1 MEKDQLS
8 TLLAEVFGHLQ
19 LNDAQDDKLWKE
31 GLPLFAKSLLVSRD
45 LTVKSESFSFERS
58 QLFAKERIKPE
69 QMEKIRET
77 VEKIEVKEDVEK
89 STESKTSEKSK
100 ATEKIKI
107 AEPTLKPFVR
117 DVPVRTTQIKTS
129 VPEWAAGAKVEKTI
143 GPLVREDGRLVL
155 IDFYKVVKLLG
166 IYQQN
171 SPLPVILFQ
180 AEFQT
185 KLVKKLNTPPS
196 EVTKD
201 YKIVAGSV
209 WIRADMLADSAP
221 SNRYAGLKVASGKIQ
236 LSQNPVLQDGKL
248 VLGAQTGVQVS
259 LDLGQNPPVAST
271 EKRYG
276 KDGLDAK
283 VNTPDKFAFS
293 FSGSSKGQVA
303 TLGGGDAE
311 LYGQKFVFQQKNA
324 APTYNTQVSRVLIP
338 MTSNQPE
345 IVPEEQKSPLIKF
358 SEGAPLED
366 AFWAIP
372 AAELDV
378 ANPLEAAGVGGYL
391 LEGKAGLKCTWQGLQ
406 AKNLKLRQPLFL
418 VDPGRIGM
426 TDLSGEGEGAF
437 QEFEHWKDEKNEHGT
452 SLRVFLGKST
462 SLMYNS
468 LAEGIELLAST
479 VNAVLNVDRPVM
491 VNGLPVGV
499 KTKDSLLILAG
510 FEDKNL
516 LYLIDDNILWDNKIP
531 HDKVPKFK
539 SLALALENALFTVTP
554 VNGAMIF
561 GTCTPDWR
569 RITKSQ
575 TMLVFGLLGYLP
587 TLPDPYLANLT
598 YLRRL
603 QRGGSR
609 EGIQG
614 IISWLVC
621 QISQEPADDKTDK
634 VKVSFHFGNE
644 TNEQQST
651 GGGLGIAGGLQNTAL
666 ASAGVEETKTATAK
680 KVASET
686 IKVASK
692 AVRSATKAPEPLPPY
707 EDQLMPHIQRY
718 TAEYFALLDVSSNA
732 NQLGVSLGAPLP
744 TRVKTG
750 VAVATGESVAHI
762 EQTSNQMF
770 GVDGMEVVVLSS
782 AARLFMLPQVAW
794 EPVYNLTAPGNNVI
808 GDPPLFF
815 NYYPNDGGATRIANY
830 HAGQVPFAPKPLVRH
845 TLEEYKDK
853 KTPVDAFFTLPFG
866 LKALAQLSH
875 DEPRE
880 SQKPELSLVNPNF
893 PNDLSGG
900 IQIRAIAKD
909 YGKDAMVGAG
919 PDSPMFKGFTVQL
932 ANVLAMNGLPANAST
947 LGRSVTR
954 IFNGEF
960 FTDEATPH
968 ILKKRGVP
976 LSKIDFTGYGAST
989 FSNWLSPRAAVAN
1002 TSQAR
1007 FDIML
1012 GRTGHEV
1019 IQVKSILYPWGIRV
1033 VRTITLFRT
1042 GSGHVYRTD
1051 SGWQAE
1057 SDGLFDFRYSY
1068 IDKNKPTTTDPETQ
1082 ETVYHTETVTP
1093 YELHTGVIRGLYN
1106 VTNIQEDGSVAE
1118 YKREHAIVIPHDA
1131 EYVDEFGEW
1140 SKNEGSEKDL
1150 TVALTPVWFDADVK
1164 MENLV
1169 QGHIDGRT
1177 PSKKI
1182 LGYVQI
1188 SPPNITIPNIDFK
1201 NLLEMHGGLIGGDVD
1216 CVMNLNNSGQ
1226 MMRITRF
1233 DVSPSVRADNV
1244 GDAIF
1249 VAAARGSVLLPKD
1262 GSWSIV
1268 QHETGTGEVTPLP
1281 AYVPIPLVREGSW
1294 QPGNV
1299 IPAAVQTGKLLRMA
1313 HPKEIL
1319 RTPVTDTINFGF
1331 LQSTATQKALFLT
1344 PSFQFNNSKLL
1355 SKTPPAFAD
1364 AYRLMDSSGIFPNIG
1379 DGYSNLGKAVAL
1391 ISGVDAAGNAW
1402 DAFRK
1407 STLTDGGR
1415 QVFELM
1421 GLLAKTQEGVVVDAV
1436 EGVAGE
1442 VVDRG
1447 FKLLSGEANELL
1459 GKAIAF
1465 DVPSFEPLYLVRM
1478 DALKIYIEYKA
1489 KETKKENPPPY
1500 VDSKLNFD
1508 VDSFANDLK
1517 DTWKSRLNNVGMVV
1531 DLGSFE
1537 RLMTI
1542 KGNFDAQKGK
1552 ESGYEGGTDTPSR
1565 LDGIPVPEIEF
1576 SKDLQPVI
1584 DLLQMLASMSTGN
1597 YKEVLKKGLQIAMS
1611 NAGEIWEYKFEAT
1624 KEIPLIRFPP
1634 LKEAYE
1640 SPQCPLRLEASLAL
1654 GVYFNAAMKVTTDPT
1669 QLLPTAGGFIQFK
1682 GGLEVMCLTV
1692 GGATVYA
1699 IGAVELK
1706 IACDTKVGPNLT
1718 MKFGF
1723 GASLS
1728 VGLPVVGN
1736 VSVTFMVGC
1745 EIYASAEVISVTAFM
1760 MFKGHASLAGGLVS
1774 VTIYIEASGTVTRT
1788 GDEDGKTDCTASVTF
1803 GLDISIAFIINISF
1817 EETWQEERQIA

>member
-8 TLLAEVFGHLQ
+8 ALLAEVFGHLQ
-19 LNDAQDDKLWKE
+19 LSDAKDTKLWEE
-31 GLPLFAKSLLVSRD
+31 GLPLFARSLLVSKD
-45 LTVKSESFSFERS
+45 LSIKSESFSFERS
-58 QLFAKERIKPE
+58 QLFAQERITTT

-77 VEKIEVKEDVEK
+77 VEKAK
-89 STESKTSEKSK
+89 SEEQPSK
-100 ATEKIKI
+100 AESTAAANIKV
-107 AEPTLKPFVR
+107 AKEPELKPFVR
-117 DVPVRTTQIKTS
+117 EVPVRTTQLKTS
-129 VPEWAAGAKVEKTI
+129 VPAWAAGAKVEKTI
-143 GPLVREDGRLVL
+143 GPLQREDGRLVL

-166 IYQQN
+166 LYQQN

-185 KLVKKLNTPPS
+185 KLVQPVNSPPI

-209 WIRADMLADSAP
+209 WIRADMLAQTAP
-221 SNRYAGLKVASGKIQ
+221 TNRYAGLKVVSGKIQ
-236 LSQNPVLQDGKL
+236 LSQNPVLQNGKL

-259 LDLGQNPPVAST
+259 LDLAQTDAVADP
-271 EKRYG
+271 KKKYG

-283 VNTPDKFAFS
+283 VQTPGKLAFS
-293 FSGSSKGQVA
+293 FTGSTKAQIASVGE
-303 TLGGGDAE
+303 GSAE

-324 APTYNTQVSRVLIP
+324 APSYNTQASRLLIP
-338 MTSNQPE
+338 MTSNQSE
-345 IVPEEQKSPLIKF
+345 IKPAKQKSPLLEF
-358 SEGAPLED
+358 SESALLKG

-378 ANPLEAAGVGGYL
+378 DNPLEAAGTGGFL
-391 LEGKAGLKCTWQGLQ
+391 LEGKTGLKCTWQGLQ
-406 AKNLKLRQPLFL
+406 ARNLKLLSPLIL
-418 VDPGRIGM
+418 VDPGRIGV
-426 TDLSGEGEGAF
+426 TDLSAGGEGAF
-437 QEFEHWKDEKNEHGT
+437 QDFGHWKDEQNEHGT
-452 SLRVFLGKST
+452 SLSVFLNKKS
-462 SLMYNS
+462 SFLYNS
-468 LAEGIELLAST
+468 LAEGVELLVTS
-479 VNAVLNVDRPVM
+479 VNAVHYVDRPVM

-510 FEDKNL
+510 TETKNI
-516 LYLIDDNILWDNKIP
+516 LYLIDDNILWDNKLP
-531 HDKVPKFK
+531 NDKVPKFK

-561 GTCTPDWR
+561 GECSADWL
-569 RITKSQ
+569 RIVRSETI
-575 TMLVFGLLGYLP
+575 LVFGLLGYLP
-587 TLPDPYLANLT
+587 TLPDPYLANIA
-598 YLRRL
+598 YLKRL
-603 QRGGSR
+603 QRGEGTR
-609 EGIQG
+609 GFEGI
-614 IISWLVC
+614 ITWLVC
-621 QISQEPADDKTDK
+621 QISQKPQDKKADN

-644 TNEQQST
+644 ALGQQGQGAS
-651 GGGLGIAGGLQNTAL
+651 LGVSGELQ
-666 ASAGVEETKTATAK
+666 ASAVSSTTTLSTSS
-680 KVASET
+680 VASAA
-686 IKVASK
+686 IMA
-692 AVRSATKAPEPLPPY
+692 RSANKQEPLPPY
-707 EDQLMPHIQRY
+707 EQQATPHIQKY
-718 TAEYFALLDVSSNA
+718 QNEFFALLDVSSNA
-732 NQLGVSLGAPLP
+732 NQVGVSLGVPFSRGR
-744 TRVKTG
+744 TTG
-750 VAVATGESVAHI
+750 VAVGRSENEAHI
-762 EQTSNQMF
+762 EQASNQLF
-770 GVDGMEVVVLSS
+770 GVEGMEVVVAGS
-782 AARLFMLPQVAW
+782 AARIFLLPQVAW
-794 EPVYNLTAPGNNVI
+794 EPVYNLTPPGENVL
-808 GDPPLFF
+808 GDPLEFF

-830 HAGQVPFAPKPLVRH
+830 HSGQVPLAPKPMVNY
-845 TLEEYKDK
+845 TLERYKNQ
-853 KTPVDAFFTLPFG
+853 KTPVDALFTLPFG
-866 LKALAQLSH
+866 IKALAQLSH
-875 DEPRE
+875 TEPRE
-880 SQKPELSLVNPNF
+880 SQKPELNLVEPKF
-893 PNDLSGG
+893 PDELIGG

-919 PDSPMFKGFTVQL
+919 ADSPMFKGFTVQL
-932 ANVLAMNGLPANAST
+932 ANILGMNGQPNNTST

-960 FTDEATPH
+960 FVDEGTPH

-1033 VRTITLFRT
+1033 VRTITLFRN

-1068 IDKNKPTTTDPETQ
+1068 IDKNKPIVGQDPDTGETI
-1082 ETVYHTETVTP
+1082 YHTETVEP
-1093 YELHTGVIRGLYN
+1093 YELHTGAIRGLFN

-1118 YKREHAIVIPHDA
+1118 YKREKAIVIGTNQFH
-1131 EYVDEFGEW
+1131 VDEFGEW
-1140 SKNEGSEKDL
+1140 SKNLGLPIEQS
-1150 TVALTPVWFDADVK
+1150 VILTPVWFDAEVK
-1164 MENLV
+1164 MDNLV
-1169 QGHIDGRT
+1169 QGHKNGMT
-1177 PSKKI
+1177 PAKKI

-1188 SPPNITIPNIDFK
+1188 SPPNITIPKFDFQA
-1201 NLLEMHGGLIGGDVD
+1201 LLQMQGGLIGGDVD
-1216 CVMNLNNSGQ
+1216 CVMDLNNSGQ

-1233 DVSPSVRADNV
+1233 DVSPSVKQNNDFM
-1244 GDAIF
+1244 DPIF
-1249 VAAARGSVLLPKD
+1249 VAAARGSVILPKD

-1281 AYVPIPLVREGSW
+1281 TYIPVPLVREGAW
-1294 QPGNV
+1294 KPGNV
-1299 IPAAVQTGKLLRMA
+1299 LPAAVQTGKLLRMA

-1319 RTPVTDTINFGF
+1319 RDPVADTMNFGF
-1331 LQSTATQKALFLT
+1331 LQTTATQKALFLT
-1344 PSFQFNNSKLL
+1344 PSFEFNKSKLF

-1364 AYRLMDSSGIFPNIG
+1364 AYRLMDSSSIFPNIG

-1391 ISGVDAAGNAW
+1391 VGGVDQNGNTV
-1402 DAFRK
+1402 DAFK
-1407 STLTDGGR
+1407 PGALMDGGR

-1421 GLLAKTQEGVVVDAV
+1421 GLLAKKDDGTVVEAV
-1436 EGVAGE
+1436 QGVAGE

-1447 FKLLSGEANELL
+1447 FKLLTGEANNLL
-1459 GKAIAF
+1459 NKAIAF
-1465 DVPSFEPLYLVRM
+1465 DVPSLDPLYLVNM

-1489 KETKKENPPPY
+1489 KKTDKDNPQPY

-1517 DTWKSRLNNVGMVV
+1517 DTWKSRVNNVGMVV

-1552 ESGYEGGTDTPSR
+1552 ESGYEGGPENPNKLQGLPT
-1565 LDGIPVPEIEF
+1565 PEIEF
-1576 SKDLQPVI
+1576 SEALQPVI
-1584 DLLQMLASMSTGN
+1584 DLLQLLASMSTGN
-1597 YKEVLKKGLQIAMS
+1597 YAEVLKKGLQIAMS

-1624 KEIPLIRFPP
+1624 KEIPLVRFPP
-1634 LKEAYE
+1634 EDNLYNA
-1640 SPQCPLRLEASLAL
+1640 PQCPLRLEAGLAL
-1654 GVYFNAAMKVTTDPT
+1654 GVYFNAALKVTTDPK

-1682 GGLEVMCLTV
+1682 GGLEVMCMTV
-1692 GGATVYA
+1692 GGATIYA

-1723 GASLS
+1723 GASIS
-1728 VGLPVVGN
+1728 VGLPVIGN

-1745 EIYASAEVISVTAFM
+1745 EIYASAEKISVTAFM
-1760 MFKGHASLAGGLVS
+1760 MFKGHASLVGGLVS
-1774 VTIYIEASGTVTRT
+1774 VTIYIEASGTVTRIPA
-1788 GDEDGKTDCTASVTF
+1788 EDKTDCTASVTF

-1817 EETWQEERQIA
+1817 EETWQEQRQIA

>member
-8 TLLAEVFGHLQ
+8 ALLAEVFGHLQ
-19 LNDAQDDKLWKE
+19 LKDDQDDKLWKE
-31 GLPLFAKSLLVSRD
+31 GLPLFANSLLVSKD

-58 QLFAKERIKPE
+58 QLFAAERINPR

-77 VEKIEVKEDVEK
+77 VEKIEVRE
-89 STESKTSEKSK
+89 TSEGTQDLKPSEKVK
-100 ATEKIKI
+100 ATEKLKI

-129 VPEWAAGAKVEKTI
+129 VPEWAAGAKVEKSI
-143 GPLVREDGRLVL
+143 GPLVREDGRLVI

-166 IYQQN
+166 LYQQN
-171 SPLPVILFQ
+171 SALPVILFQ
-180 AEFQT
+180 AEFQS
-185 KLVKKLNTPPS
+185 KLIQGVNAPPP

-201 YKIVAGSV
+201 YKVVAGSV
-209 WIRADMLADSAP
+209 WIRADMLANSAP
-221 SNRYAGLKVASGKIQ
+221 ANRYAGLKVTSGKIQ
-236 LSQNPVLQDGKL
+236 LSQNPVLQNGKL
-248 VLGAQTGVQVS
+248 VLAAQTGVQVS
-259 LDLGQNPPVAST
+259 LDLGQNPPVANT
-271 EKRYG
+271 DKKYG
-276 KDGLDAK
+276 KDGLDIK
-283 VNTPDKFAFS
+283 VKTPDHLAFS
-293 FSGSSKGQVA
+293 FSGSSKAQIAKVGA
-303 TLGGGDAE
+303 GEAE
-311 LYGQKFVFQQKNA
+311 LYGQKFDFQQKNE
-324 APTYNTQVSRVLIP
+324 APGYNLQVSRLLIP
-338 MTSNQPE
+338 MSSSQSE
-345 IVPEEQKSPLIKF
+345 IKPASQKSPLVQL
-358 SEGAPLED
+358 SENAPLK
-366 AFWAIP
+366 ATFWAIP

-391 LEGKAGLKCTWQGLQ
+391 LEGKPGLKCTWQGLE
-406 AKNLKLRQPLFL
+406 AKNLKLQQPLFL
-418 VDPGRIGM
+418 IDPGRIGL
-426 TDLSGEGEGAF
+426 TDLVGEGEGAF
-437 QEFEHWKDEKNEHGT
+437 QEFEHWRDEQNEHGT
-452 SLRVFLGKST
+452 SLHVFLGKKT

-468 LAEGIELLAST
+468 LAEGIELLVST
-479 VNAVLNVDRPVM
+479 VNAELHVDRPVL

-531 HDKVPKFK
+531 HDKVPRFK

-554 VNGAMIF
+554 VNGAMVF
-561 GTCTPDWR
+561 GTCTPDWK

-598 YLRRL
+598 YLKRL
-603 QRGGSR
+603 QRGGTR
-609 EGIQG
+609 EGING

-621 QISQEPADDKTDK
+621 QISQDPVDEETDN
-634 VKVSFHFGNE
+634 VKVRFHFGNE

-651 GGGLGIAGGLQNTAL
+651 VSGLGIAGGLQSTNLASTSVQESNTAT
-666 ASAGVEETKTATAK
+666 VK
-680 KVASET
+680 KVAAAT
-686 IKVASK
+686 AQ
-692 AVRSATKAPEPLPPY
+692 ATKATSRTVLANKPLPPY
-707 EDQLMPHIQRY
+707 EDQLAPHVQKY
-718 TAEYFALLDVSSNA
+718 TTEYFALLDVSSNA
-732 NQLGVSLGAPLP
+732 NQLGVSLGTPLQS
-744 TRVKTG
+744 RVRTG
-750 VAVATGESVAHI
+750 VAVANGENEAHI

-770 GVDGMEVVVLSS
+770 GVDGMEVVVRSS

-794 EPVYNLTAPGNNVI
+794 EPVYNLTASGENVI
-808 GDPPLFF
+808 GDPPIFF

-830 HAGQVPFAPKPLVRH
+830 HEGQVPFAPKPLVNY
-845 TLEEYKDK
+845 TLEEYRNK
-853 KTPVDAFFTLPFG
+853 KTPVDAYFTLPFG

-880 SQKPELSLVNPNF
+880 SEKPELNLINPRF
-893 PNDLSGG
+893 PNDLLGG
-900 IQIRAIAKD
+900 IQIRAVAKD

-919 PDSPMFKGFTVQL
+919 ADSPMFKGFTVQL

-960 FTDEATPH
+960 FTDEATPN

-1068 IDKNKPTTTDPETQ
+1068 IDKNKPKVIDPETQ
-1082 ETVYHTETVTP
+1082 ESVFHTETVTP

-1118 YKREHAIVIPHDA
+1118 YKREHAVVIPNGVEH
-1131 EYVDEFGEW
+1131 VDEFGEW
-1140 SKNEGSEKDL
+1140 SVNTGPQKDL
-1150 TVALTPVWFDADVK
+1150 SVILTPVWFDADVK

-1169 QGHIDGRT
+1169 QGHKDGMA
-1177 PSKKI
+1177 PAKKI

-1188 SPPNITIPNIDFK
+1188 SPPNITIPNFDFK
-1201 NLLEMHGGLIGGDVD
+1201 ALLDMHGGQIGGDVD

-1226 MMRITRF
+1226 LMRITRF
-1233 DVSPSVRADNV
+1233 DVSPSVNQNNV
-1244 GDAIF
+1244 SEALF

-1262 GSWSIV
+1262 GSWSMV

-1281 AYVPIPLVREGSW
+1281 TYVPVPLIREGVW
-1294 QPGNV
+1294 QPGNIV
-1299 IPAAVQTGKLLRMA
+1299 PAAVQTGKLLRMA

-1319 RTPVTDTINFGF
+1319 RTPVADTINFGL

-1344 PSFQFNNSKLL
+1344 PSFEFKNSKLL

-1364 AYRLMDSSGIFPNIG
+1364 AYRLMDSTGIFPNIG

-1391 ISGVDAAGNAW
+1391 VSGVDAAGNAL
-1402 DAFRK
+1402 DAFK
-1407 STLTDGGR
+1407 PSTLMDGGR
-1415 QVFELM
+1415 QVFEVM
-1421 GLLAKTQEGVVVDAV
+1421 GLLAKTQSGQVIDAIN
-1436 EGVAGE
+1436 GVAGE

-1447 FKLLSGEANELL
+1447 FKLLSGEANDLL

-1489 KETKKENPPPY
+1489 KETKKDNPPPY

-1508 VDSFANDLK
+1508 VDSFASDLK

-1552 ESGYEGGTDTPSR
+1552 ESGYEGGTDTPTK
-1565 LDGIPVPEIEF
+1565 LDGIPIPEVEF
-1576 SKDLQPVI
+1576 SEDLQPVI
-1584 DLLQMLASMSTGN
+1584 DLLQLLASMSTGN

-1624 KEIPLIRFPP
+1624 KEIPAIRFPP

-1654 GVYFNAAMKVTTDPT
+1654 GVYFNAALKVTTDPS

-1788 GDEDGKTDCTASVTF
+1788 GGENGKTDCTASVTF

-1817 EETWQEERQIA
+1817 EETWQEGRQIA